1 VDFALQ
7 TARAMLRL
15 ALVSTLLLACGGGGS
30 GPGDDVVGPDAS
42 VTPPPGSTDPLDG
55 LPTGIDQWNAL
66 CAKGYGDLIS
76 TTFCAGSAPPPITSL
91 VELEQLLGLRVQP
104 NPNNDPNINKGVRW
118 TLTGHSTGLG
128 LRSVTP
134 LTPRAFIMTA
144 PNTSAPNPQYQV
156 LSFSRGEPL
165 VELVANDPNA
175 NTLRFFLIRFH
186 PACEATGCNPADLLT
201 PSIESGWTDYTI
213 YDDATIENTTLDCLA
228 CHQPGGPGT
237 AKLLRM
243 QELAGPWAHWFYI
256 EHTSN
261 KLAMDDFHAAHGN
274 EDYAGIPMSAINPSR
289 PIQLMKLVQNNGFAN
304 QPDAFDSTTI
314 ENELAVSGTSATW
327 NARYAKTVAGTAIPA
342 PYYGIPQTDPVKV
355 AHMVQVYTATMAGTS
370 PRDQMPDINDT
381 LLDSALPAMS
391 IRPKPGLDG
400 KGILD
405 HMCRMCHNGLL
416 DPSISRARFDVSQL
430 SSMSRNEKDEAI
442 RRLRLP
448 ESDAKHMPPARL
460 HTLSDAERDLV
471 IQELSQ

>member
-1 VDFALQ
+1 MSLLRFALL
-7 TARAMLRL
+7 T
-15 ALVSTLLLACGGGGS
+15 TLLFACSGGGG
-30 GPGDDVVGPDAS
+30 GTGDDDIGPDAS
-42 VTPPPGSTDPLDG
+42 VTPPGSTDPLDG
-55 LPTGIDQWNAL
+55 LPTGVDQWNAL
-66 CAKGYGDLIS
+66 CAKGYGDMIS
-76 TTFCAGSAPPPITSL
+76 AKFCAGSTPPTITSL
-91 VELEQLLGLRVQP
+91 AQLEQFLGLRVQP
-104 NPNNDPNINKGVRW
+104 NPNNDPNINKNIRW

-134 LTPRAFIMTA
+134 LTPRAFIMTT
-144 PNTSAPNPQYQV
+144 PNNTAPNPQYQV
-156 LSFSRGEPL
+156 VSFSRGEPL

-175 NTLRFFLIRFH
+175 NTLRFFLVRFH
-186 PACEATGCNPADLLT
+186 PACEATGCNAADLLT

-213 YDDATIENTTLDCLA
+213 YDDDTIKNTTLDCLT
-228 CHQPGGPGT
+228 CHQPNGPGT
-237 AKLLRM
+237 NKMLRM

-256 EHTSN
+256 EHNSN
-261 KLAMDDFHAAHGN
+261 KLTMDDFHAAHGN

-304 QPDAFDSTTI
+304 QPDSFDSTTI
-314 ENELAVSGTSATW
+314 ENELAATGTSATW

-355 AHMVQVYTATMAGTS
+355 AQMVQAYSATMAGTL
-370 PRDQMPDINDT
+370 PRDQMPDINNT

-391 IRPKPGLDG
+391 IRPKAGLDG

-416 DPSISRARFDVSQL
+416 DQTITRARFDMSQL
-430 SSMSRNEKDEAI
+430 SSMSRGEKDEAI
-442 RRLRLP
+442 RRLMLP
-448 ESDAKHMPPARL
+448 ETDAKHMPPARF
-460 HTLSDAERDLV
+460 HTLSDAERDLA